1 LGKFTE
7 FLTKPFTFNSNPSK
21 DATLTS
27 RVNDPAAWFIDAL
40 GGASTLSGQ
49 NVNHESA
56 MELDSYFAAVRNISE
71 DVAKLPLNIYEKIDG
86 GKILTSDHFA
96 QTLLHDYA
104 NPNMSSMDLF
114 QTMLHWSL
122 SYGNGYA
129 EIVRNGKGEAVEMWP
144 IHPSRVTPI
153 RDENQ
158 NLYWEVRGEYS
169 TVKGTKEQTITLHD
183 DDMFNLRGI
192 GNDGILGYRI
202 YDLASDSIGQGL
214 AVQKFAST
222 YFKNGTAVSGIL
234 SMPGSLDKKAYTNLR
249 DSWAK
254 THEGGSYNKHKIAII
269 EGGGKFEPTTSTA
282 QAAQLLESQRFTV
295 ERMAR
300 LLRIPPH
307 KIGHNTGLVKAN
319 FEAENIAYFRDTLTP
334 WIKRHSLE
342 TNRKIIKD
350 KKYTAKYVVNALTL
364 GDSKTRSAV
373 EKTYLNMGV
382 MSINDVRILEDQNVL
397 KEDWANKHYMQ
408 SNMTTVDAISDG
420 DNLKDKGSGQMGKA
434 KLEQG
439 ENDVESSSQLPE
451 MDSLQKLVEV
461 KKAHLPSFKYAAK
474 RVIVKESKMMN
485 NKLKSFMA
493 DSTGFEKWV
502 DPFFDKQKADIID
515 VFSPCCEVLFNTSDL
530 KGIQNTDFLSD
541 FADKYAEDGKEQARN
556 MWESQSK
563 GDVIEE
569 NIEETAEKMAN
580 SMINLIAQNSKGAE
594 NEDN

>member
-1 LGKFTE
+1 M
-7 FLTKPFTFNSNPSK
+7 N
-21 DATLTS
+21 
-27 RVNDPAAWFIDAL
+27 AL

-49 NVNHESA
+49 NVSHDTA

-71 DVAKLPLNIYEKIDG
+71 DVAKLPLNIFEKIDG
-86 GKILTSDHFA
+86 GKVLTTDHFA

-104 NPNMSSMDLF
+104 NPNMSAMDLN
-114 QTMLHWSL
+114 QTILHWALSL
-122 SYGNGYA
+122 GNGYA
-129 EIVRNGKGEAVEMWP
+129 EIVRNARGEAVEMWP
-144 IHPSRVTPI
+144 IHPSRITPF
-153 RDENQ
+153 RDDSQ
-158 NLYWEVRGEYS
+158 TLFWDVRGEYS
-169 TVKGTKEQTITLHD
+169 SIKGTVETTVRLHD
-183 DDMFNLRGI
+183 DDVFNLRGL
-192 GNDGILGYRI
+192 GADGILGYAL
-202 YDLASDSIGQGL
+202 YLMASDSIGQGL

-222 YFKNGTAVSGIL
+222 YFRNGTAVSGIL
-234 SMPGSLDKKAYTNLR
+234 SMPGSLDKKAYQNLR
-249 DSWAK
+249 ESWAK
-254 THEGGSYNKHKIAII
+254 THEGGSYNKHKIAIL

-350 KKYTAKYVVNALTL
+350 KRFTAKYVVNALTL
-364 GDSKTRSAV
+364 GDSKTRASVA
-373 EKTYLNMGV
+373 KTYVNMGV
-382 MSINDVRILEDQNVL
+382 MSLNDVRRLEDQNVI

-408 SNMTTVDAISDG
+408 SNMTTVEAVSDG
-420 DNLKDKGSGQMGKA
+420 DNLKDKGAGQMGAA

-439 ENDVESSSQLPE
+439 EKDVESSSRLPQVD
-451 MDSLQKLVEV
+451 MLQKLVEA

-474 RVIVKESKMMN
+474 RIIVKESKMMK

-502 DPFFDKQKADIID
+502 DPFFEKQKADIID
-515 VFSPCCEVLFNTSDL
+515 VFSPCCEVFYNTLS
-530 KGIQNTDFLSD
+530 IESNQNSDFLAD
-541 FADKYAEDGKEQARN
+541 FADKYAEDGKEHARN

-563 GDVIEE
+563 GEELEE